1 MFVCGKM
8 KNDYLT
14 GVAAAP
20 NKDDPKYRAWKSE
33 NNMVMSWLILTLQNI
48 EVVEDFLPLELGS
61 ADVILGMQ
69 WLELLGGMQ
78 VNWKNLTMRFKVVG
92 VGVAL

>member
-20 NKDDPKYRAWKSE
+20 DKDDPKYRAWKSE

-78 VNWKNLTMRFKVVG
+78 VNSKNLTMRFKVVG